1 MFALF
6 FLFVQIKIAIIF
18 EKKIVILIIEVR
30 NFVVLTT
37 LNNLKSNKNNLN
49 IESRDLCKNN
59 KSKKKICKQKIKL
72 LSCYIFINKTITCF
86 EYLTNIKF

>member
-1 MFALF
+1 MF
-6 FLFVQIKIAIIF
+6 FLFVEIKIAIIF

-49 IESRDLCKNN
+49 IESRNCN
-59 KSKKKICKQKIKL
+59 SKEKISLKE
-72 LSCYIFINKTITCF
+72 S
-86 EYLTNIKF
+86 KF